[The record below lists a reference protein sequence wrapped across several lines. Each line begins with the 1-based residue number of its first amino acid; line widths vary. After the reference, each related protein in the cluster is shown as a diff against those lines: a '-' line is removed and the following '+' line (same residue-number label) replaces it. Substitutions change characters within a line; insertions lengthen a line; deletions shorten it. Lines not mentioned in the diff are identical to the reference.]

1 MKLKLDETILRCRR
15 EKNLTQEEL
24 AAALG
29 VSPQSISN
37 WEHGGYPD
45 IELLPSIANYFGI
58 TVDELI
64 GNDKISVEE
73 DIAAFPGKYYS
84 ADGEERLKLAV
95 TYHRKYPN
103 NFNIMELLAC
113 VITYGGFYQSSVY
126 MKLLR
131 DVCGRIIG
139 ECTDAGIRENAIYY
153 MCRAADGE
161 EFERWCAMLP
171 VSFGL
176 TYYETKESHL
186 RESGDTAAAR
196 RLYGRNN
203 TALLL
208 HFTSR
213 DYRADGNAAYA
224 EVNSLW
230 RMKMLACGENGAV
243 PDGFL
248 GQYAFYR
255 LCHASALFGCGRTEE
270 GFAEL
275 EGAVDDYLRSYDL
288 PDDVPLPLG
297 PDGLFGG
304 IRCIRRRK
312 KGQLDVFVYE
322 DGTSV
327 DYPPGGSLHLDP
339 CALYDML
346 THGEFSS
353 PWFDWWFDAVQ
364 DDARFLVQVERV
376 KAYVD
381 SYRRT

>member
-64 GNDKISVEE
+64 GNDKISVEA
-73 DIAAFPGKYYS
+73 DIAGFPQKYY
-84 ADGEERLKLAV
+84 AVEGEERLRLAL
-95 TYHRKYPN
+95 TYYRKYPN
-103 NFNIMELLAC
+103 NFSIMELLAC
-113 VITYGGFYQSSVY
+113 VITYGGFDKSAVY
-126 MKLLR
+126 RKLLGE
-131 DVCGRIIG
+131 VCGRIIA
-139 ECTDAGIRENAIYY
+139 ECTDAQIRENAIYY
-153 MCRAADGE
+153 MCHTADGE

-176 TYYETKESHL
+176 TYYETKESHCW
-186 RESGDTAAAR
+186 ENGSTAEAR

-208 HFTSR
+208 YFTNR
-213 DYRADGNAAYA
+213 DYHADGDATCA
-224 EVNSLW
+224 EINSLF
-230 RMKMLACGENGAV
+230 RMKLLSCGKNGEV

-248 GQYAFYR
+248 GHYAYYR
-255 LCHASALFGCGRTEE
+255 LCHASALFGCGCMEE
-270 GFAEL
+270 GFSEL
-275 EGAVDDYLRSYDL
+275 EGAVSDYLRSYDL

-297 PDGLFGG
+297 PDELFGG

-312 KGQLDVFVYE
+312 NGWLDTFVYD
-322 DGTSV
+322 DGTPV
-327 DYPPGGSLHLDP
+327 DYPPGGSCHLDP
-339 CALYDML
+339 SALYDML
-346 THGEFSS
+346 THGSFSS
-353 PWFDWWFDAVQ
+353 PWFDYWFDAVQ
-364 DDARFLVQVERV
+364 DDERFLVQVGRV
-376 KAYVD
+376 KEYMEH
-381 SYRRT
+381 YRR

>member
-153 MCRAADGE
+153 MCRAADGD

-213 DYRADGNAAYA
+213 DYCADGDAAYA

-322 DGTSV
+322 DGTPV
-327 DYPPGGSLHLDP
+327 DYPPGGSHHLDP

-364 DDARFLVQVERV
+364 GDARFLVQVERV
-376 KAYVD
+376 KAYMD

>member
-64 GNDKISVEE
+64 GNDKITVEE
-73 DIAAFPGKYYS
+73 DIAAFPKKYY
-84 ADGEERLKLAV
+84 AVMGEERLNLALA
-95 TYHRKYPN
+95 YYRKYPN
-103 NFNIMELLAC
+103 NFTIMELLAC
-113 VITYGGFYQSSVY
+113 VITYGGFSKSAVY
-126 MKLLR
+126 RKLLGE
-131 DVCGRIIG
+131 VCGRIIG
-139 ECTDAGIRENAIYY
+139 ECTDAGIRENAIFY
-153 MCRAADGE
+153 MCRVADGE

-176 TYYETKESHL
+176 TYYETKEAHL
-186 RESGDTAAAR
+186 WETGNTAEAR
-196 RLYGRNN
+196 RLYGRNT

-208 HFTSR
+208 YFTTR
-213 DYRADGNAAYA
+213 DYHADGDAACA
-224 EVNSLW
+224 EVNSLF
-230 RMKMLACGENGAV
+230 RMKLLACGENGAV

-248 GQYAFYR
+248 GHYAYYR

-275 EGAVDDYLRSYDL
+275 TGAVDDYLRSYAL

-312 KGQLDVFVYE
+312 KGQLDAFVYD
-322 DGTSV
+322 DGTPV
-327 DYPPGGSLHLDP
+327 DYPPGGSYHLDP
-339 CALYDML
+339 SALYDML
-346 THGEFSS
+346 THGDFSA
-353 PWFDWWFDAVQ
+353 PWFDWWFGAVAE
-364 DDARFLVQVERV
+364 DERFLAQVGRV
-376 KAYVD
+376 KEYMD
-381 SYRRT
+381 NYRR

>member
-24 AAALG
+24 ASALG

-64 GNDKISVEE
+64 GNDKISVEA
-73 DIAAFPGKYYS
+73 DIASFPQKYY
-84 ADGEERLKLAV
+84 AVNGEERLKLAL
-95 TYHRKYPN
+95 TYYRKYPN
-103 NFNIMELLAC
+103 NFTIMELLAC
-113 VITYGGFYQSSVY
+113 VITYGGFSKSAVY
-126 MKLLR
+126 RKLLCE
-131 DVCGRIIG
+131 VCERIIG
-139 ECTDAGIRENAIYY
+139 ECTDAMKRENAVFY
-153 MCRAADGE
+153 MCRVAEGE

-186 RESGDTAAAR
+186 WENGAVTEAR

-208 HFTSR
+208 YFACR
-213 DYRADGNAAYA
+213 DYHADGDAKRA
-224 EVNSLW
+224 EVNSFF
-230 RMKMLACGENGAV
+230 RMKLLACGKNGEV

-275 EGAVDDYLRSYDL
+275 TGAVDDYLRSYDL

-297 PDGLFGG
+297 PDELFGG
-304 IRCIRRRK
+304 IRCIRHRK
-312 KGQLDVFVYE
+312 KGMLDTFVYE
-322 DGTSV
+322 DGTPA
-327 DYPPGGSLHLDP
+327 DYPPGGSHHLDP
-339 CALYDML
+339 NALYDML
-346 THGEFSS
+346 THGPFSS
-353 PWFDWWFDAVQ
+353 GWFDSWFDAVQ
-364 DDARFLVQVERV
+364 EEERFAAQLERV
-376 KAYVD
+376 KTYMEN
-381 SYRRT
+381 YRR

>member
-73 DIAAFPGKYYS
+73 DIAAFPRKYY
-84 ADGEERLKLAV
+84 AVGGEERLNLAL
-95 TYHRKYPN
+95 TYYRKYPN
-103 NFNIMELLAC
+103 NFTIMELLAC
-113 VITYGGFYQSSVY
+113 VITYGGFSKSAVY
-126 MKLLR
+126 RKLLCE
-131 DVCGRIIG
+131 VCERIIN

-153 MCRAADGE
+153 MCRVADGE

-186 RESGDTAAAR
+186 WENGDTSEAR

-208 HFTSR
+208 YFTTR
-213 DYRADGNAAYA
+213 DYHADGDAKCA
-224 EVNSLW
+224 EVNSLF
-230 RMKMLACGENGAV
+230 RMKFLSCGENGDV

-248 GQYAFYR
+248 GQYAYYR

-275 EGAVDDYLRSYDL
+275 TGAVDDYLRSYDL

-304 IRCIRRRK
+304 IRCIRQRK
-312 KGQLDVFVYE
+312 KGRFDEFVYE
-322 DGTSV
+322 DGTPV
-327 DYPPGGSLHLDP
+327 DYPPGGRYHLDP
-339 CALYDML
+339 NALYDML
-346 THGEFSS
+346 THGDFSAS
-353 PWFDWWFDAVQ
+353 WFDYWVDAVQ
-364 DDARFLVQVERV
+364 DDERFLAQLERV
-376 KAYVD
+376 KTYMEN
-381 SYRRT
+381 YRR

>member
-1 MKLKLDETILRCRR
+1 MRD
-15 EKNLTQEEL
+15 
-24 AAALG
+24 AA
-29 VSPQSISN
+29 
-37 WEHGGYPD
+37 
-45 IELLPSIANYFGI
+45 
-58 TVDELI
+58 
-64 GNDKISVEE
+64 
-73 DIAAFPGKYYS
+73 
-84 ADGEERLKLAV
+84 R
-95 TYHRKYPN
+95 
-103 NFNIMELLAC
+103 
-113 VITYGGFYQSSVY
+113 
-126 MKLLR
+126 
-131 DVCGRIIG
+131 
-139 ECTDAGIRENAIYY
+139 
-153 MCRAADGE
+153 
-161 EFERWCAMLP
+161 
-171 VSFGL
+171 SFGL

-213 DYRADGNAAYA
+213 DYRADGDAAYA

-230 RMKMLACGENGAV
+230 RMKMLVCGENGAV

-248 GQYAFYR
+248 GRYAYYR

-312 KGQLDVFVYE
+312 KGKLDVFVYE
-322 DGTSV
+322 DGTPV
-327 DYPPGGSLHLDP
+327 DYPPGGSHHLDP

-376 KAYVD
+376 KAYMD

>member
-1 MKLKLDETILRCRR
+1 MKLKIDETILRCRR

-45 IELLPSIANYFGI
+45 IELLPSIANFFGI

-73 DIAAFPGKYYS
+73 DIAAFPKKYY
-84 ADGEERLKLAV
+84 AVDGEERLNLAL
-95 TYHRKYPN
+95 TYYRKYPN
-103 NFNIMELLAC
+103 NFTIMELLAC
-113 VITYGGFYQSSVY
+113 VITYGGFSRSAVY
-126 MKLLR
+126 RKLLGE
-131 DVCGRIIG
+131 VCERIIG
-139 ECTDAGIRENAIYY
+139 ECTDAMIRENAIYY
-153 MCRAADGE
+153 MCRVAEGE

-186 RESGDTAAAR
+186 REKGDTAEAR

-213 DYRADGNAAYA
+213 DYHADGDAKYA
-224 EVNSLW
+224 EVNSLC
-230 RMKMLACGENGAV
+230 RMKLLACGENGDV

-248 GQYAFYR
+248 GQYAFYH

-275 EGAVDDYLRSYDL
+275 TEAVDDYLRSYDL

-297 PDGLFGG
+297 PDELFGG

-312 KGQLDVFVYE
+312 KGWLLDVFVYD
-322 DGTSV
+322 DGTPV
-327 DYPPGGSLHLDP
+327 DYPPGGSHHLDP
-339 CALYDML
+339 SALYDML
-346 THGEFSS
+346 THGDFSS
-353 PWFDWWFDAVQ
+353 PWFDYWFDAVQ
-364 DDARFLVQVERV
+364 DDERFLAQLARV
-376 KAYVD
+376 KEYMEN
-381 SYRRT
+381 YRR